1 MSEVIEGGD
10 LVFHSGG
17 QKGGYMSGG
26 MQINSMFLTE
36 GISPLL
42 RSGNLLIPAGL
53 AIMGGKKNTNTQK
66 TTIFDRDDTSN
77 SGVIDSD
84 LYNKLLGLC
93 STVTEKKNK
102 TRKRKAKIYK
112 KKTLKKKIK
121 RKNTR

>member
-93 STVTEKKNK
+93 STVTERKNK

-112 KKTLKKKIK
+112 KKQIY
-121 RKNTR
+121 NSI

>member
-1 MSEVIEGGD
+1 MNEVIEGGD

-17 QKGGYMSGG
+17 QKGIYMSGG

-77 SGVIDSD
+77 SGVVDSD

-93 STVTEKKNK
+93 STVTERKNK

-121 RKNTR
+121 RKKTR